1 MRMKIDDDEDYDLTS
16 PNVRIC
22 RTVSTDQHPDDHKTP
37 PRRRAHN
44 AECQDLLNCCHRST
58 PQERNDALENLI
70 CLNVLEIL
78 DMNVSKLRFWK
89 GRNTVCANTLWDQ
102 KNGAPAP
109 RF

>member
-44 AECQDLLNCCHRST
+44 AECQDLLDCCHRST
-58 PQERNDALENLI
+58 PQEANDALESLI
-70 CLNVLEIL
+70 CQNVLGIL
-78 DMNVSKLRFWK
+78 DMSVSKPRFWK
-89 GRNTVCANTLWDQ
+89 GRNAVCANTLWDQ
-102 KNGAPAP
+102 KKGAPEP
-109 RF
+109 MF